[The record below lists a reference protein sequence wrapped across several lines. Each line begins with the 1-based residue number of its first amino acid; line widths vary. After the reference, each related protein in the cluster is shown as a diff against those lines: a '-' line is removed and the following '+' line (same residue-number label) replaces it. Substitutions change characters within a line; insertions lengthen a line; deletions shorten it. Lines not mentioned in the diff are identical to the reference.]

1 MEKKVTFLFGSG
13 ADTNACEKL
22 KSGAT
27 FAADIISNKYNSI
40 IESLLGEKLGNFKL
54 IYPSSKKIYIETILS
69 NEKKSIELFGEEL
82 VDKIKKYS
90 NRSSS
95 EKYENEKKDIDK
107 KCSQWYK
114 LLT

>member
-13 ADTNACEKL
+13 ADTDACKKL

-54 IYPSSKKIYIETILS
+54 IYPSSKYWDY
-69 NEKKSIELFGEEL
+69 SIKWGKVYRTFWRRTSG
-82 VDKIKKYS
+82 
-90 NRSSS
+90 
-95 EKYENEKKDIDK
+95 
-107 KCSQWYK
+107 
-114 LLT
+114 